1 MKFQLDKGNDESESD
16 YDENN
21 KDEKM
26 KNEENQK
33 RLQNITNI
41 LKKSFR
47 N

>member
-26 KNEENQK
+26 KNEEN
-33 RLQNITNI
+33 
-41 LKKSFR
+41 
-47 N
+47 